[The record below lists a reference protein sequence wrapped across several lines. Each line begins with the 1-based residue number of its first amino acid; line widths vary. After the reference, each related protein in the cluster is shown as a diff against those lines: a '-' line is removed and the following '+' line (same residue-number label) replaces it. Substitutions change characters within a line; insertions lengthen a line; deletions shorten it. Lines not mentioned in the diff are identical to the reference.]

1 MYSTVYRIV
10 VNWQK
15 QKRRD

>member
-1 MYSTVYRIV
+1 MYSTLYGVM